1 MKKITLIFVF
11 LLMSVVSFTIAASN
25 NVRGDVDGDGRVNI
39 DDVTSLI
46 NYLLTGNSSLIVLD
60 NADVYPDGRISI
72 DDITSLINY
81 LLSGAW
87 PEVSHDYVDLGL
99 PSGTLWATCN
109 IGANS
114 PEDYGDYFAWGETAP
129 KDNYEWSNYKWCNGS
144 MYSLTKYCTD
154 SNFGIV
160 DNKTK
165 LDPEDDAANVNWGP
179 SWHIPTLEQMQE
191 LLNNCTCEW
200 TSRNGVNGYQVT
212 APNGNSLF
220 LPATLYA
227 SEAYYWSGSLSSG
240 ESRNAYNLKFYR
252 SKKPCLSEDDRAYG
266 FCVRAVREPEENH
279 EYVDLGLPSGTL
291 WATCNIGANSPE
303 DYGDYFAWGETATK
317 EQYDWTTYKW
327 CMGSNTTMTK
337 YCSNSDYGANGFV
350 DNKWSLDLEDD
361 AAYVNWG
368 PSWRMPSQAH
378 MNELRV
384 SCTWEWTTQNG
395 VNGYLVTGPNGASL
409 FLPAAGWRDSSL
421 LKGTG
426 KYGQYWSST
435 LNVGGPNCHA
445 FLLGYDSSSWYDVYI
460 SYRDRGCTVR
470 PIRASQ
476 N

>member
-1 MKKITLIFVF
+1 MKKITLFLI
-11 LLMSVVSFTIAASN
+11 LLMMSSVAFTAAAGN
-25 NVRGDVDGDGRVNI
+25 NMRGDVDGDGRVNI
-39 DDVTSLI
+39 DDVTGLI
-46 NYLLTGNSSLIVLD
+46 NYLLTGNSSLIVME
-60 NADVYPDGRISI
+60 NADVYPDGKISI
-72 DDITSLINY
+72 DDVTSLINY
-81 LLSGAW
+81 LLGGAL
-87 PEVSHDYVDLGL
+87 PEPAHDYVDLGL

-114 PEDYGDYFAWGETAP
+114 PEDYGDYFAWGET
-129 KDNYEWSNYKWCNGS
+129 
-144 MYSLTKYCTD
+144 
-154 SNFGIV
+154 
-160 DNKTK
+160 
-165 LDPEDDAANVNWGP
+165 
-179 SWHIPTLEQMQE
+179 
-191 LLNNCTCEW
+191 
-200 TSRNGVNGYQVT
+200 
-212 APNGNSLF
+212 
-220 LPATLYA
+220 
-227 SEAYYWSGSLSSG
+227 
-240 ESRNAYNLKFYR
+240 
-252 SKKPCLSEDDRAYG
+252 
-266 FCVRAVREPEENH
+266 EP
-279 EYVDLGLPSGTL
+279 
-291 WATCNIGANSPE
+291 
-303 DYGDYFAWGETATK
+303 K

-337 YCSNSDYGANGFV
+337 YCTDSGYGYDGFV

-368 PSWRMPSQAH
+368 PLWRMPSQAH

-409 FLPAAGWRDSSL
+409 FLPAAGWRDSSS

-445 FLLGYDSSSWYDVYI
+445 FLLGYDSSSWYNVYI